1 MTAGKET
8 GAVHAPIPK
17 LTGTPEDNSGHT
29 FAQACT
35 HCATNT
41 SNHKRELDLLWLTAK
56 TLVHIDATLTDLQT
70 LAQQQ
75 ADLLRAI
82 LAIERS
88 AQ

>member
-8 GAVHAPIPK
+8 GASCSAPISK
-17 LTGTPEDNSGHT
+17 LRSTQSNSGVAI
-29 FAQACT
+29 AQAR
-35 HCATNT
+35 
-41 SNHKRELDLLWLTAK
+41 REVELLWLTAK

>member
-1 MTAGKET
+1 MPPEKSEARGQIGRRET
-8 GAVHAPIPK
+8 
-17 LTGTPEDNSGHT
+17 LTGLVEGNAGDGFTQG
-29 FAQACT
+29 
-35 HCATNT
+35 CAE
-41 SNHKRELDLLWLTAK
+41 RRAVDLLWLMARS
-56 TLVHIDATLTDLQT
+56 LIHMDATLTDLQT

>member
-1 MTAGKET
+1 M
-8 GAVHAPIPK
+8 
-17 LTGTPEDNSGHT
+17 NRS
-29 FAQACT
+29 
-35 HCATNT
+35 T
-41 SNHKRELDLLWLTAK
+41 SDDKRERERERREVDLLWLTAR

-82 LAIERS
+82 LKRS

>member
-1 MTAGKET
+1 
-8 GAVHAPIPK
+8 
-17 LTGTPEDNSGHT
+17 
-29 FAQACT
+29 
-35 HCATNT
+35 
-41 SNHKRELDLLWLTAK
+41 LTAR

-82 LAIERS
+82 LKRS

>member
-1 MTAGKET
+1 MLP
-8 GAVHAPIPK
+8 APISK
-17 LTGTPEDNSGHT
+17 LDWTETAAARAPL
-29 FAQACT
+29 QACT
-35 HCATNT
+35 HSATHT
-41 SNHKRELDLLWLTAK
+41 SNPNRERRELDLLWLTAK

-82 LAIERS
+82 LALERN

>member
-1 MTAGKET
+1 MKSPPGNAN
-8 GAVHAPIPK
+8 APLAKGRREK
-17 LTGTPEDNSGHT
+17 LTGLALDNSGSG
-29 FAQACT
+29 FAQARSERG
-35 HCATNT
+35 NT
-41 SNHKRELDLLWLTAK
+41 DLLWLTAK

-82 LAIERS
+82 LKRS

>member
-1 MTAGKET
+1 MDAPALPKKAGVCRNT
-8 GAVHAPIPK
+8 PDAK
-17 LTGTPEDNSGHT
+17 LTGLAEDNAVSRVT
-29 FAQACT
+29 Q
-35 HCATNT
+35 
-41 SNHKRELDLLWLTAK
+41 LLWLTAR

-82 LAIERS
+82 LAVKRS

>member
-1 MTAGKET
+1 MRTTPKEIRHRAAPLAGKT
-8 GAVHAPIPK
+8 AFGGK
-17 LTGTPEDNSGHT
+17 LNSAMHST
-29 FAQACT
+29 TDEQERQQ
-35 HCATNT
+35 
-41 SNHKRELDLLWLTAK
+41 RELGLLCLTAK

-82 LAIERS
+82 LTIERS

>member
-1 MTAGKET
+1 MKPPNEK
-8 GAVHAPIPK
+8 GALRHAPISE
-17 LTGTPEDNSGHT
+17 LTRLAEGNAGSGFT
-29 FAQACT
+29 QAC
-35 HCATNT
+35 CER
-41 SNHKRELDLLWLTAK
+41 REVDLLWLTAK

-82 LAIERS
+82 LETDRKG